1 MISHTDT
8 TYQNSRWQY
17 HCIDSPHTSYC
28 FHINSF
34 LPSLSL
40 CFTVLLRPW
49 HQTVRAGLCFVG
61 GVSASANRCELLWG
75 VAASLTNSNN
85 VMAVWWG
92 IDWMEWERACT
103 SQRYMSWTMMQS
115 TKKIQTDMQTWLMQD
130 PMFMHKTHDFKFN
143 YCIHNSVHIYQCSS
157 TFFPLLVEIWSAQ
170 INTKAISY
178 WEERLGRKT
187 EKKDWEE
194 RLRRKTEK
202 KDCEN

>member
-115 TKKIQTDMQTWLMQD
+115 TKKKFKPTCKPGWC
-130 PMFMHKTHDFKFN
+130 KTKCSCTKRMISNSNIAFTTQ
-143 YCIHNSVHIYQCSS
+143 CIFI
-157 TFFPLLVEIWSAQ
+157 SAQ
-170 INTKAISY
+170 VHFFLCWWKYDLLKSIQ
-178 WEERLGRKT
+178 RQFHT
-187 EKKDWEE
+187 EKRD
-194 RLRRKTEK
+194 
-202 KDCEN
+202 